1 MGRDDRQRLPER
13 RHRPMVAVDLS
24 GSCIVSYRLRAGSHR
39 RIHPCIFQPARA
51 GQTHAPRLASLRHG
65 EAVMKIIAYLSS
77 RLFFAVPQLFGI
89 VAVAFFLLKL
99 IPGDPAP
106 MMLGPLATQE
116 AVDKLRA
123 EMGLDQPLPVQFLAY
138 IGRALHGDLGSSWQ
152 TTNTVLADLGQRLPA
167 TLELVVLSLLLAVAL
182 GLPLGLMAGR
192 KPESLTARIADGYA
206 TVMGALPD
214 FWLALVLV
222 FVGYTVLQIAPAPI
236 GRLDFAVLPPD
247 RITGS
252 YVLDALMTGDFETT
266 KAAAGQLVL
275 PVLTLGLIYAVPILT
290 MTRAA
295 VERLNDSDFI
305 RFAMAKGLSP
315 ARISLHA
322 LRNAL
327 PAVITVIGSLYG
339 TLVGS
344 VVLVEVVFSWG
355 GAGQYA
361 VAAVL
366 NADINASLGFILA
379 AAVISLF
386 VHLVVDLVTLILD
399 PAQS

>member
-1 MGRDDRQRLPER
+1 
-13 RHRPMVAVDLS
+13 
-24 GSCIVSYRLRAGSHR
+24 
-39 RIHPCIFQPARA
+39 
-51 GQTHAPRLASLRHG
+51 
-65 EAVMKIIAYLSS
+65 MKIIAYLSS